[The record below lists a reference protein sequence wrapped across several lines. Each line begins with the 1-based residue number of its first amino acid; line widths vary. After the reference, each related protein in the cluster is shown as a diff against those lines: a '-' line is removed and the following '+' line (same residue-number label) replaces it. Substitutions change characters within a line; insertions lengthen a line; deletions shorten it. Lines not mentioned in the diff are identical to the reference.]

1 MEFCP
6 GGSLHDRIKMARV
19 EAQREQRPY
28 TPPELSLCW
37 VGQIFLGLEHM
48 HLRMDTL
55 LRDLKP
61 ENVVLTRDGRAKLTD
76 FGFGRFG
83 VESSGRWSFGIPTGS
98 PGYVAP
104 EVLRKEE

>member
-1 MEFCP
+1 
-6 GGSLHDRIKMARV
+6 
-19 EAQREQRPY
+19 
-28 TPPELSLCW
+28 
-37 VGQIFLGLEHM
+37 M

-61 ENVVLTRDGRAKLTD
+61 DNVVLSAFSRVLDMTVFNPGANGIAKLTD

-83 VESSGRWSFGIPTGS
+83 VESTTGQWSFGMPAGS

-104 EVLRKEE
+104 EVICQQNYDYGGTLASKNSF